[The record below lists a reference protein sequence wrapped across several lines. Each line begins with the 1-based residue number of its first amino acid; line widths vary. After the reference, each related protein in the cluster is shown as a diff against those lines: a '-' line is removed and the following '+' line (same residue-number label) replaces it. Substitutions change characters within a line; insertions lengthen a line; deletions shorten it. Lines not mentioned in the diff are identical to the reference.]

1 MRHAVRAAGAGLLP
15 ALAALGGGELAAGL
29 LGPRSSPLVAVG
41 GTVIDLTPTPV
52 KEFAVSAFGTYDK
65 LVLIGTIIIVL
76 LAAAVLLGFLAAAGR
91 RAWAAA
97 GVAGLGALGALAA
110 GTRPAAVPL
119 DVVPSLVAAGV
130 GALTLLLLTRAATG
144 TAPPSKDTGA
154 APSKDIKTTLPKNT
168 GTAPSKDSGTA
179 PAKNTRTTPPK
190 DTGAEP
196 AKNSG
201 TTLPKNSGTTLPKNI
216 GAAPPKNIEAAPV
229 EGDEVLSD
237 RGTAPSAS
245 HRRAFLLTGAGAGAA
260 FAAGRLLSSRV
271 PAATEL
277 ALPAPASPARPLPA
291 GTDLRVPGLSPFV
304 TPAADF
310 YRVDTALVVPRPDLA
325 SWTLRVHGTRT
336 IELTMADVLRRG
348 LIERDITLT
357 CVSNEVGGP
366 YAGNARWLGVPLPVL
381 LREAGVPAG
390 ADQLLSTSA
399 DGWTCGT
406 PIEIVMDGRDAM
418 LAVGMNGRALPAERG
433 FPARLLVPGLYG
445 YVSATKWVVDLRLT
459 RYADERAY
467 WTERGWAVDAPV
479 KTMSRIDVPAPLER
493 LPAGTVRVAGVAWA
507 QHRGVAAVE
516 VRVDGGPWQE
526 ATLAAT
532 PGPDTWRQWTWT
544 WRATSGTHTLESRA
558 TDATGSVQRSSRV
571 TPFPDGATGWHSVVV
586 TVA

>member
-1 MRHAVRAAGAGLLP
+1 MGHVARTAGAGLLP

-29 LGPRSSPLVAVG
+29 LRPSSSPLVAVG

-52 KEFAVSAFGTYDK
+52 KEFAVSTFGTYDK
-65 LVLIGTIIIVL
+65 IILIGTIVAVL
-76 LAAAVLLGFLAAAGR
+76 LTAAVLLGVLARAGR
-91 RAWAAA
+91 RLRAAA

-130 GALTLLLLTRAATG
+130 GALTLLLLTRASTG
-144 TAPPSKDTGA
+144 TAS
-154 APSKDIKTTLPKNT
+154 
-168 GTAPSKDSGTA
+168 
-179 PAKNTRTTPPK
+179 PAKHSGAFPLGGTTPPTK
-190 DTGAEP
+190 DSETSFSDETASPAQDGEASPTG
-196 AKNSG
+196 
-201 TTLPKNSGTTLPKNI
+201 
-216 GAAPPKNIEAAPV
+216 
-229 EGDEVLSD
+229 
-237 RGTAPSAS
+237 GTAPSAS
-245 HRRAFLLTGAGAGAA
+245 DRRAFLVTGAGAGAA

-271 PAATEL
+271 PATTEL
-277 ALPAPASPARPLPA
+277 TLPAPASPARPLPA

-325 SWTLRVHGTRT
+325 TWTLRVHGTRT

-357 CVSNEVGGP
+357 CVSNEIGGP

-381 LREAGVPAG
+381 LREAGIPAG

-406 PIEIVMDGRDAM
+406 PVEVVMDGRDAM
-418 LAVGMNGRALPAERG
+418 LAVGMNGRSLPAERG
-433 FPARLLVPGLYG
+433 FPARLIVPGLYG

-467 WTERGWAVDAPV
+467 WTERGWAVDAPI
-479 KTMSRIDVPAPLER
+479 KTMSRIDVPAPLKR
-493 LPAGTVRVAGVAWA
+493 LRAGPVRVAGVAWA

-544 WRATSGTHTLESRA
+544 WHATSGTHTLETRA
-558 TDATGSVQRSSRV
+558 TDTTGRVQPSSRV